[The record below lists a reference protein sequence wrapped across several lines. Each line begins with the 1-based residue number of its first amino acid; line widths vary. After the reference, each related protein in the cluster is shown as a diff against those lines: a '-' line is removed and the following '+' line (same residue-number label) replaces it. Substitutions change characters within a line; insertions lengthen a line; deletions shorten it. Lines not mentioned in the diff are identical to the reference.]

1 MKAEAKDAAALA
13 PMVKRLW
20 PEHDLQALVRI
31 LTEYIASPESAVFA
45 CREGDRFVGAALCC
59 LRHDYVEGCET
70 SPVGYLEGVY
80 VEESHRLAGTARALV
95 GQCEQWAKSK
105 GCREFASDCEL
116 TNKASLAFHLS
127 LGFTEEN
134 RIICFKAAP
143 HNGARRFG
151 ERF

>member
-59 LRHDYVEGCET
+59 LRHDYVEGCQT
-70 SPVGYLEGVY
+70 SPVGYLEGIY
-80 VEESHRLAGTARALV
+80 MEEDCRKTGLARTLL
-95 GQCEQWAKSK
+95 GQCEQWAKEM

-116 TNKASLAFHLS
+116 TNQSSLAFHLRV
-127 LGFTEEN
+127 GFTEEN
-134 RIICFKAAP
+134 RIICFKK
-143 HNGARRFG
+143 NL
-151 ERF
+151 

>member
-1 MKAEAKDAAALA
+1 M
-13 PMVKRLW
+13 
-20 PEHDLQALVRI
+20 QALVRI

-45 CREGDRFVGAALCC
+45 CRENGRFVGVALCC

-134 RIICFKAAP
+134 RIICFKK
-143 HNGARRFG
+143 NL
-151 ERF
+151 

>member
-1 MKAEAKDAAALA
+1 MKAEILDAVSLA
-13 PMVKRLW
+13 PMVKKLW

-45 CREGDRFVGAALCC
+45 CRENGRFVGVSLCC

-70 SPVGYLEGVY
+70 SPVGYLEGIY
-80 VEESHRLAGTARALV
+80 VEESCRKTGLARTLL
-95 GQCEQWAKSK
+95 GQCEQWAKDM

-116 TNKASLAFHLS
+116 TNQASLAFHLS

-134 RIICFKAAP
+134 RIICFKK
-143 HNGARRFG
+143 NL
-151 ERF
+151 